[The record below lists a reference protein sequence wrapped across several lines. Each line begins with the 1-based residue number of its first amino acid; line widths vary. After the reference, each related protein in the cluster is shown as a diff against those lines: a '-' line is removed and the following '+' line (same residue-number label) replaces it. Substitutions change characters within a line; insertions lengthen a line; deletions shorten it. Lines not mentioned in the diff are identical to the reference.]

1 MTYLEVE
8 VGNQPEVEGNQPEVE
23 GSQVVAEGKKNEVE
37 R

>member
-8 VGNQPEVEGNQPEVE
+8 VGNQPQVEGNQPEVE

>member
-8 VGNQPEVEGNQPEVE
+8 VGNQPQVE

>member
-8 VGNQPEVEGNQPEVE
+8 VGNQPQVEGNQPEVE
-23 GSQVVAEGKKNEVE
+23 GNQVVAEGKKK